1 MKHFIFATLLVALI
15 TVLTIFGLERVE
27 LLPEQASLQAVGIDW
42 LFDLHFKV
50 IALLFALIVGFMLY
64 SIVVFRRRK
73 GDTEDGE
80 HIEGNTPLEVLWTV
94 VPLGVVLYFSF
105 LGAQILGDVERID
118 PQALEVDVIGSQW
131 AWRFEYPDS
140 KVVSTTL
147 VLPVDQQAV
156 LNLSSKDVIHSFWVP
171 EFRVKQ
177 DVLPGDENM
186 IRNLRITPTETGDF
200 TVRCAELCGTQHAYM
215 NAPVIVMQEAEF
227 TSWLEEQ
234 AAAIPDDPVE
244 RGRLWAEQNA
254 CLTCHSA
261 DGSQLVG
268 PTWLNVYGS
277 QETLED
283 GTTVTVDDDYLYESI
298 TQPMLRIVEGYPP
311 AMSPALSENLS
322 DDQIAD
328 IIEFIKSLKE

>member
-1 MKHFIFATLLVALI
+1 MKHFIFATLVVALI
-15 TVLTIFGLERVE
+15 TVLAIFGLERVE

-64 SIVVFRRRK
+64 SIVIFRRKK

-105 LGAQILGDVERID
+105 LGAQVLGDVERID

-215 NAPVIVMQEAEF
+215 NAPVIVVDETEF

-283 GTTVTVDDDYLYESI
+283 GTTVTVDDEYLYESI